1 MNIDE
6 KEINNFDSF
15 AHEWWNKRGP
25 YKLIHNLTPLRLKY
39 IQQHLDIKN
48 SNILD
53 IGCGG
58 GILAEELTDKGAKVT
73 GLDASKKTIQIA
85 KSHAKEKNYS
95 INYLNSSLEDHI
107 KKTKYEYDAIVC
119 FELIEHIPDQLKLIK
134 DLSSICKKGGKVFL
148 NNENSSGG
156 LITKI
161 FTLEH
166 ESATQMMS
174 AIRALVPATNPI
186 TVNASSNSLV
196 VTDTAVNMNRIAK
209 LIGSLDGPRLGFNE
223 NYKAQNIP
231 ITDLAAL
238 VNRVTNEDKGST
250 NLKNSEHLNVF
261 FVPIPRTNSMLIRG
275 YEKTRVQFALK
286 MAKMFDV
293 PTTNPSNVHV
303 VYLKNAEAI
312 PLANTLKNLFESKKN
327 TGKTNILSGS
337 NNNKDLTN
345 ASKNLNPSELL
356 PQTKSSF
363 KDSNNSVNS
372 VIFNGAVI
380 QAEPNIN
387 AILVVASEPIFHQIK
402 EVINMLDIRRAQVY
416 IESLIVEISAEKAAE
431 FGVQFQFL
439 DGLSDASKQFFG
451 GTNFSTGGGNLLS
464 LLANPSTANA
474 GLNVGVINGTI
485 NVPGVGEVANL
496 GVLIRALESEGNAN
510 IIATPTLLTL
520 DNEEAKITIGQNVP
534 FVTGQFTS
542 SATGNNPF
550 QTVERKDVGTSLTIK
565 PLITQGGTVK
575 LKIFQE
581 VSRVLDSELSTTF
594 GTVSTT
600 KRSIESTV
608 LVEDEQFVVLG
619 GLIQDQDSIG
629 ESKVPI
635 LGDIP
640 VMGNLFKYENKVRR
654 KTNLFVFLRPVVIRS
669 EEDAKVLTMDR
680 YKYLKGF
687 ENKTENESPFLPNF
701 ERPIVPS
708 IINDDN
714 TE

>member
-1 MNIDE
+1 MVLRSATKTNLL
-6 KEINNFDSF
+6 NFLQF
-15 AHEWWNKRGP
+15 TLW
-25 YKLIHNLTPLRLKY
+25 LILLSITQAY
-39 IQQHLDIKN
+39 SQIQK
-48 SNILD
+48 SNIQIKPETDEVILSFKEVEIAEVVSAFSKTMKKSFLLD
-53 IGCGG
+53 PRV
-58 GILAEELTDKGAKVT
+58 KGR
-73 GLDASKKTIQIA
+73 L
-85 KSHAKEKNYS
+85 
-95 INYLNSSLEDHI
+95 SLEAPDPI
-107 KKTKYEYDAIVC
+107 PLSKAYRMLISALSLSGFSVLEEEEFVKILPSSDAKT
-119 FELIEHIPDQLKLIK
+119 
-134 DLSSICKKGGKVFL
+134 KGGKVFL
-148 NNENSSGG
+148 SNEDASGG
-156 LITKI
+156 LITKV

-196 VTDTAVNMNRIAK
+196 VTDNAENMNRIAK

-231 ITDLAAL
+231 ITDLAIL
-238 VNRVTNEDKGST
+238 VNRVTNEDKAS
-250 NLKNSEHLNVF
+250 NNQKNSEHLNVF

-275 YEKTRVQFALK
+275 YEKSRVQFALK

-293 PTTNPSNVHV
+293 PSTNPSNVHV
-303 VYLKNAEAI
+303 VYLKNAEAT

-327 TGKTNILSGS
+327 IEKTDVLSRLT
-337 NNNKDLTN
+337 NNKDFTKT
-345 ASKNLNPSELL
+345 SKDKDSSELL
-356 PQTKSSF
+356 AVNKKNSN
-363 KDSNNSVNS
+363 DSDNSISS

-387 AILVVASEPIFHQIK
+387 AILVVASEPIFNQIK

-439 DGLSDASKQFFG
+439 DGLSESSKQFFG

-464 LLANPSTANA
+464 LLTNPSTANS

-680 YKYLKGF
+680 YKYLKEF
-687 ENKTENESPFLPNF
+687 ENKTEKESTFLPSF
-701 ERPIVPS
+701 GRSTVPS
-708 IINDDN
+708 IITDDN

>member
-1 MNIDE
+1 MVSRSATETYLLYFFQFIL
-6 KEINNFDSF
+6 
-15 AHEWWNKRGP
+15 
-25 YKLIHNLTPLRLKY
+25 YLILLITTHAFGQ
-39 IQQHLDIKN
+39 IQK
-48 SNILD
+48 SNIQITPETDEVILSFKEVEITEVISAFSKTMRKPFLLD
-53 IGCGG
+53 PRVKGRLNLEAPEPISIDKAYQMLISALSLSGFSVLEEEGFIK
-58 GILAEELTDKGAKVT
+58 ILPSADAKT
-73 GLDASKKTIQIA
+73 
-85 KSHAKEKNYS
+85 
-95 INYLNSSLEDHI
+95 
-107 KKTKYEYDAIVC
+107 
-119 FELIEHIPDQLKLIK
+119 
-134 DLSSICKKGGKVFL
+134 KGGKVFL
-148 NNENSSGG
+148 SNENPAGG
-156 LITKI
+156 LITKV

-166 ESATQMMS
+166 ESAAQMMS

-196 VTDTAVNMNRIAK
+196 VTDTAVNINRIAK
-209 LIGSLDGPRLGFNE
+209 LIGSLDGPRLGFSE
-223 NYKAQNIP
+223 NYKAKNIP
-231 ITDLAAL
+231 ITELANL
-238 VNRVTNEDKGST
+238 VNRVTNDDTGSKK
-250 NLKNSEHLNVF
+250 LKKSEHLNVF
-261 FVPIPRTNSMLIRG
+261 FVPVLRTNSMLIRG

-293 PTTNPSNVHV
+293 PSTNPSNVHV
-303 VYLKNAEAI
+303 VYLKNAEAV

-327 TGKTNILSGS
+327 IEKTNILSS
-337 NNNKDLTN
+337 STNKKDFSSTPKN
-345 ASKNLNPSELL
+345 FKHSKLLSE
-356 PQTKSSF
+356 SENSF
-363 KDSNNSVNS
+363 NDFDNSITS

-387 AILVVASEPIFHQIK
+387 AILVVASEPIFNQIK

-439 DGLSDASKQFFG
+439 DGLSESSKQFFG

-464 LLANPSTANA
+464 LLVNPSTANS

-496 GVLIRALESEGNAN
+496 GVLVRALESEGNAN

-640 VMGNLFKYENKVRR
+640 IMGNLFKYENKVRR

-669 EEDAKVLTMDR
+669 EEDAKILTMDR

-687 ENKTENESPFLPNF
+687 ENEAENNSLFLPNF
-701 ERPIVPS
+701 ERPAIPPIKS
-708 IINDDN
+708 DDN
-714 TE
+714 ITN

>member
-1 MNIDE
+1 MVLRSATKTRLQI
-6 KEINNFDSF
+6 FLQF
-15 AHEWWNKRGP
+15 ALW
-25 YKLIHNLTPLRLKY
+25 LIFLVTVPASGQ
-39 IQQHLDIKN
+39 IQK
-48 SNILD
+48 SNIQIKPDTDEVILSFKEVEIAEVISAFSKTMRKPFLLD
-53 IGCGG
+53 PRVRGKLSLEAPEPIPLSQAYRMLISALSLSGFSVLEEDEFIK
-58 GILAEELTDKGAKVT
+58 ILPS
-73 GLDASKKTIQIA
+73 LDAKT
-85 KSHAKEKNYS
+85 
-95 INYLNSSLEDHI
+95 
-107 KKTKYEYDAIVC
+107 
-119 FELIEHIPDQLKLIK
+119 
-134 DLSSICKKGGKVFL
+134 KGGKVFL
-148 NNENSSGG
+148 SDENPSGG
-156 LITKI
+156 LITKV

-186 TVNASSNSLV
+186 TVNVLSNSLV
-196 VTDTAVNMNRIAK
+196 VTDTAVNVKRIAK

-231 ITDLAAL
+231 INDLAIL

-250 NLKNSEHLNVF
+250 KLKKSEHHNVF

-293 PTTNPSNVHV
+293 PSTNPSNVHV
-303 VYLKNAEAI
+303 IYLKNAEAT

-327 TGKTNILSGS
+327 IEKTNIFSGS
-337 NNNKDLTN
+337 TTDKNF
-345 ASKNLNPSELL
+345 ASVPRNLNSSKLLRAEKNNSE
-356 PQTKSSF
+356 
-363 KDSNNSVNS
+363 DSNNSVSS

-387 AILVVASEPIFHQIK
+387 AILVVASEPIFNQIK

-439 DGLSDASKQFFG
+439 DGLSDSSKQFFG

-464 LLANPSTANA
+464 LLTNPSTANS

-542 SATGNNPF
+542 AATGNNPF

-640 VMGNLFKYENKVRR
+640 VVGNLFKYENKVRR

-669 EEDAKVLTMDR
+669 EEDAKVLTIDR
-680 YKYLKGF
+680 YKYLKGL
-687 ENKTENESPFLPNF
+687 ENKAEGESPFLPDF
-701 ERPIVPS
+701 ERPTIPS
-708 IINDDN
+708 VTSDDN
-714 TE
+714 SE

>member
-1 MNIDE
+1 MV
-6 KEINNFDSF
+6 
-15 AHEWWNKRGP
+15 
-25 YKLIHNLTPLRLKY
+25 LRSETKTHLLHFFQFTLWFVLLQAVQAY
-39 IQQHLDIKN
+39 GQIQK
-48 SNILD
+48 SNIQIKPETDEVILSFKDVEIADVVSAFSNTMRKSFLLD
-53 IGCGG
+53 PRVKGRLSLEAPEPIPLSQAYRMLISALSLSGFSVLEEEEFVK
-58 GILAEELTDKGAKVT
+58 ILPS
-73 GLDASKKTIQIA
+73 LDAKT
-85 KSHAKEKNYS
+85 
-95 INYLNSSLEDHI
+95 
-107 KKTKYEYDAIVC
+107 
-119 FELIEHIPDQLKLIK
+119 
-134 DLSSICKKGGKVFL
+134 KGGKVFL

-714 TE
+714 AE

>member
-1 MNIDE
+1 MV
-6 KEINNFDSF
+6 
-15 AHEWWNKRGP
+15 
-25 YKLIHNLTPLRLKY
+25 LRSETKTHLLHFFQFTLWFVLLQAVQAY
-39 IQQHLDIKN
+39 GQIQK
-48 SNILD
+48 SNIQIKPETDEVILSFKDVEIADVVSAFSNTMRKSFLLD
-53 IGCGG
+53 PRVKGRLSLEAPEPIPLSQAYRMLISALSLSGFSVLEEEEFVK
-58 GILAEELTDKGAKVT
+58 ILPS
-73 GLDASKKTIQIA
+73 LDAKT
-85 KSHAKEKNYS
+85 
-95 INYLNSSLEDHI
+95 
-107 KKTKYEYDAIVC
+107 
-119 FELIEHIPDQLKLIK
+119 
-134 DLSSICKKGGKVFL
+134 KGGKVFL
-148 NNENSSGG
+148 NNENPSGG

-534 FVTGQFTS
+534 FITGQFTS

-714 TE
+714 AE

>member
-1 MNIDE
+1 MVSRSATETYLLYFFQFIL
-6 KEINNFDSF
+6 
-15 AHEWWNKRGP
+15 
-25 YKLIHNLTPLRLKY
+25 YLILLITTHAFGQ
-39 IQQHLDIKN
+39 IQK
-48 SNILD
+48 SNIQITPETDEVILSFKEVEITEVISAFSKTMRKPFLLD
-53 IGCGG
+53 PRVKGRLNLEAPEPISIDKAYQMLISALSLSGFSVLEEEGFIK
-58 GILAEELTDKGAKVT
+58 ILPSADAKT
-73 GLDASKKTIQIA
+73 
-85 KSHAKEKNYS
+85 
-95 INYLNSSLEDHI
+95 
-107 KKTKYEYDAIVC
+107 
-119 FELIEHIPDQLKLIK
+119 
-134 DLSSICKKGGKVFL
+134 KGGKVFL
-148 NNENSSGG
+148 SNENPAGG
-156 LITKI
+156 LITKV

-166 ESATQMMS
+166 ESAAQMMS

-196 VTDTAVNMNRIAK
+196 VTDTAVNINRIAK
-209 LIGSLDGPRLGFNE
+209 LIGSLDGPRLGFSE
-223 NYKAQNIP
+223 NYKAKNIP
-231 ITDLAAL
+231 ISELANL
-238 VNRVTNEDKGST
+238 VNRVTNDDTGSKK
-250 NLKNSEHLNVF
+250 LKKSEHLNVF
-261 FVPIPRTNSMLIRG
+261 FVPVLRTNSMLIRG

-293 PTTNPSNVHV
+293 PSTNPSNVHV
-303 VYLKNAEAI
+303 VYLKNAEAV

-327 TGKTNILSGS
+327 IEKTNILSS
-337 NNNKDLTN
+337 STNKKDFSSTPKN
-345 ASKNLNPSELL
+345 FKHSKLLSE
-356 PQTKSSF
+356 SENSF
-363 KDSNNSVNS
+363 NDFDNSITS

-387 AILVVASEPIFHQIK
+387 AILVVASEPIFNQIK

-439 DGLSDASKQFFG
+439 DGLSESSKQFFG

-464 LLANPSTANA
+464 LLANPSTANS

-496 GVLIRALESEGNAN
+496 GVLVRALESEGNAN

-640 VMGNLFKYENKVRR
+640 IMGNLFKYENKVRR

-669 EEDAKVLTMDR
+669 EEDAKILTMDR

-687 ENKTENESPFLPNF
+687 ENEAENNSLFLPNF
-701 ERPIVPS
+701 ERPAIPPIKS
-708 IINDDN
+708 DDN
-714 TE
+714 INN

>member
-1 MNIDE
+1 MV
-6 KEINNFDSF
+6 
-15 AHEWWNKRGP
+15 
-25 YKLIHNLTPLRLKY
+25 LRSETKTHLLHFFQFTLWFVLLQAVQAY
-39 IQQHLDIKN
+39 GQIQK
-48 SNILD
+48 SNIQIKPETDEVILSFKDVEIADVVSAFSNTMRKSFLLD
-53 IGCGG
+53 PRVKGRLSLEAPEPIPLSQAYRMLISALSLSGFSVLEEEEFVK
-58 GILAEELTDKGAKVT
+58 ILPS
-73 GLDASKKTIQIA
+73 LDAKT
-85 KSHAKEKNYS
+85 
-95 INYLNSSLEDHI
+95 
-107 KKTKYEYDAIVC
+107 
-119 FELIEHIPDQLKLIK
+119 
-134 DLSSICKKGGKVFL
+134 KGGKVFL
-148 NNENSSGG
+148 NNENPSGG

-619 GLIQDQDSIG
+619 GLIQDQDLIG

-714 TE
+714 AE

>member
-1 MNIDE
+1 MV
-6 KEINNFDSF
+6 
-15 AHEWWNKRGP
+15 
-25 YKLIHNLTPLRLKY
+25 LRSETKTHLLHFFQFTLWFVLLQAVQAY
-39 IQQHLDIKN
+39 GQIQK
-48 SNILD
+48 SNIQIKPETDEVILSFKDVEIAEVVSAFSNTMRKSFLLD
-53 IGCGG
+53 PRVKGRLSLEAPEPIPLSQAYRMLISALSLSGFSVLEEEEFVK
-58 GILAEELTDKGAKVT
+58 ILPS
-73 GLDASKKTIQIA
+73 LDAKT
-85 KSHAKEKNYS
+85 
-95 INYLNSSLEDHI
+95 
-107 KKTKYEYDAIVC
+107 
-119 FELIEHIPDQLKLIK
+119 
-134 DLSSICKKGGKVFL
+134 KGGKVFL
-148 NNENSSGG
+148 NNENPSGG

-669 EEDAKVLTMDR
+669 QEDAKVLTMDR

-687 ENKTENESPFLPNF
+687 ENKTENQSPFLPNF

-714 TE
+714 AE

>member
-1 MNIDE
+1 MV
-6 KEINNFDSF
+6 
-15 AHEWWNKRGP
+15 
-25 YKLIHNLTPLRLKY
+25 LRSETKTHLLHFFQFTLWFVLLQAVQAY
-39 IQQHLDIKN
+39 GQIQK
-48 SNILD
+48 SNIQIKPETDEVILSFKDVEIADVVSAFSNTMRKSFLLD
-53 IGCGG
+53 PRVKGRLSLEAPEPIPLSQAYRMLISALSLSGFSVLEEEEFVK
-58 GILAEELTDKGAKVT
+58 ILPS
-73 GLDASKKTIQIA
+73 LDAKT
-85 KSHAKEKNYS
+85 
-95 INYLNSSLEDHI
+95 
-107 KKTKYEYDAIVC
+107 
-119 FELIEHIPDQLKLIK
+119 
-134 DLSSICKKGGKVFL
+134 KGGKVFL
-148 NNENSSGG
+148 NNENPSGG

-261 FVPIPRTNSMLIRG
+261 FVPISRTNSMLIRG

-714 TE
+714 AE

>member
-1 MNIDE
+1 MV
-6 KEINNFDSF
+6 
-15 AHEWWNKRGP
+15 
-25 YKLIHNLTPLRLKY
+25 LRSETKTHLLHFFQFTLWFVLLQAVQAY
-39 IQQHLDIKN
+39 GQIQK
-48 SNILD
+48 SNIQIKPETDEVILSFKDVEIADVVSAFSNTMRKSFLLD
-53 IGCGG
+53 PRVKGRLSLEAPEPIPLSQAYRMLISALSLSGFSVLEEEEFVK
-58 GILAEELTDKGAKVT
+58 ILPS
-73 GLDASKKTIQIA
+73 LDAKT
-85 KSHAKEKNYS
+85 
-95 INYLNSSLEDHI
+95 
-107 KKTKYEYDAIVC
+107 
-119 FELIEHIPDQLKLIK
+119 
-134 DLSSICKKGGKVFL
+134 KGGKVFL

-619 GLIQDQDSIG
+619 GLIQDQDLIG

>member
-1 MNIDE
+1 MVSRSATETYLLYFFQFIL
-6 KEINNFDSF
+6 
-15 AHEWWNKRGP
+15 
-25 YKLIHNLTPLRLKY
+25 YLILFITTY
-39 IQQHLDIKN
+39 AFGQIQK
-48 SNILD
+48 SNIQIKPETDEVVLSFKEVEITEVISAFSKTMRKPFLLD
-53 IGCGG
+53 PRVKGRLNLEAPEPISIDKAYQMLISALSLSGFSVLEEEGFIK
-58 GILAEELTDKGAKVT
+58 ILPSADAKT
-73 GLDASKKTIQIA
+73 
-85 KSHAKEKNYS
+85 
-95 INYLNSSLEDHI
+95 
-107 KKTKYEYDAIVC
+107 
-119 FELIEHIPDQLKLIK
+119 
-134 DLSSICKKGGKVFL
+134 KGGKVFL
-148 NNENSSGG
+148 SNENPAGG
-156 LITKI
+156 LITKV

-166 ESATQMMS
+166 ESAAQMMS

-196 VTDTAVNMNRIAK
+196 VTDTAVNINRIAK
-209 LIGSLDGPRLGFNE
+209 LIGSLDGPRLGFSE
-223 NYKAQNIP
+223 NYKAKNIP
-231 ITDLAAL
+231 ISELANL
-238 VNRVTNEDKGST
+238 VNRVTNDDTGSKK
-250 NLKNSEHLNVF
+250 LKKSEHLNVF
-261 FVPIPRTNSMLIRG
+261 FVPVLRTNSMLIRG

-293 PTTNPSNVHV
+293 PSTNPSNVHV
-303 VYLKNAEAI
+303 VYLKNAEAV

-327 TGKTNILSGS
+327 IEKTNILSS
-337 NNNKDLTN
+337 STNKKDFSSTPKN
-345 ASKNLNPSELL
+345 FKHSKLLSE
-356 PQTKSSF
+356 SENSF
-363 KDSNNSVNS
+363 NDFDNSITS

-387 AILVVASEPIFHQIK
+387 AILVVASEPIFNQIK

-439 DGLSDASKQFFG
+439 DGLSESSKQFFG

-464 LLANPSTANA
+464 LLVNPSTANS

-485 NVPGVGEVANL
+485 NVPGVGEVTNL
-496 GVLIRALESEGNAN
+496 GVLVRALESEGNAN

-640 VMGNLFKYENKVRR
+640 IMGNLFKYENKVRR

-669 EEDAKVLTMDR
+669 EEDAKILTMDR

-687 ENKTENESPFLPNF
+687 ENEAENNSLFLPNF
-701 ERPIVPS
+701 ERPAIPPIKS
-708 IINDDN
+708 DDN
-714 TE
+714 ITN

>member
-1 MNIDE
+1 MVSRSATETYLLYFFQFIL
-6 KEINNFDSF
+6 
-15 AHEWWNKRGP
+15 
-25 YKLIHNLTPLRLKY
+25 YLILFITTY
-39 IQQHLDIKN
+39 AFGQIQK
-48 SNILD
+48 SNIQIKPETDEVVLSFKEVEITEVISAFSKTMRKPFLLD
-53 IGCGG
+53 PRVKGRLNLEAPEPISIDKAYQMLISALSLSGFSVLEEEGFIK
-58 GILAEELTDKGAKVT
+58 ILPSADAKT
-73 GLDASKKTIQIA
+73 
-85 KSHAKEKNYS
+85 
-95 INYLNSSLEDHI
+95 
-107 KKTKYEYDAIVC
+107 
-119 FELIEHIPDQLKLIK
+119 
-134 DLSSICKKGGKVFL
+134 KGGKVFL
-148 NNENSSGG
+148 SNENPSGG
-156 LITKI
+156 LITKV

-166 ESATQMMS
+166 ESAAQMMS

-196 VTDTAVNMNRIAK
+196 VTDTAVNINRIAK
-209 LIGSLDGPRLGFNE
+209 LIGSLDGPRLGFSE
-223 NYKAQNIP
+223 NYKAKNIP
-231 ITDLAAL
+231 ISELANL
-238 VNRVTNEDKGST
+238 VNRVTNDDTGSKK
-250 NLKNSEHLNVF
+250 LKKSEHLNVF
-261 FVPIPRTNSMLIRG
+261 FVPVLRTNSMLIRG

-293 PTTNPSNVHV
+293 PSTNPSNVHV
-303 VYLKNAEAI
+303 VYLKNAEAV

-327 TGKTNILSGS
+327 IEKTNILSS
-337 NNNKDLTN
+337 STNKKDFSSTPKN
-345 ASKNLNPSELL
+345 FKHSKLLSE
-356 PQTKSSF
+356 SENSF
-363 KDSNNSVNS
+363 NDFDNSITS

-387 AILVVASEPIFHQIK
+387 AILVVASEPIFNQIK

-439 DGLSDASKQFFG
+439 DGLSESSKQFFG

-464 LLANPSTANA
+464 LLVNPSTANS

-485 NVPGVGEVANL
+485 NVPGVGEVTNL
-496 GVLIRALESEGNAN
+496 GVLVRALESEGNAN

-640 VMGNLFKYENKVRR
+640 IMGNLFKYENKVRR

-669 EEDAKVLTMDR
+669 EEDAKILTMDR

-687 ENKTENESPFLPNF
+687 ENEAENNSLFLPNF
-701 ERPIVPS
+701 ERPAIPPIKS
-708 IINDDN
+708 DDN
-714 TE
+714 ITN

>member
-1 MNIDE
+1 MVSRSATETYLLYFFQFIL
-6 KEINNFDSF
+6 
-15 AHEWWNKRGP
+15 
-25 YKLIHNLTPLRLKY
+25 YLILFITTY
-39 IQQHLDIKN
+39 AFGQIQK
-48 SNILD
+48 SNIQIKPETDEVVLSFKEVEITEVISAFSKTMRKPFLLD
-53 IGCGG
+53 PRVKGRLNLEAPEPISIDKAYQMLISALSLSGFSVLEEEGFIK
-58 GILAEELTDKGAKVT
+58 ILPSADAKT
-73 GLDASKKTIQIA
+73 
-85 KSHAKEKNYS
+85 
-95 INYLNSSLEDHI
+95 
-107 KKTKYEYDAIVC
+107 
-119 FELIEHIPDQLKLIK
+119 
-134 DLSSICKKGGKVFL
+134 KGGKVFL
-148 NNENSSGG
+148 SNENPTGG
-156 LITKI
+156 LITKV

-166 ESATQMMS
+166 ESAAQMMS

-196 VTDTAVNMNRIAK
+196 VTDTAVNINRIAK
-209 LIGSLDGPRLGFNE
+209 LIGSLDGPRLGFSE
-223 NYKAQNIP
+223 NYKAKNIP
-231 ITDLAAL
+231 ISELANL
-238 VNRVTNEDKGST
+238 VNRVTNDDTGSKK
-250 NLKNSEHLNVF
+250 LKKSEHLNVF
-261 FVPIPRTNSMLIRG
+261 FVPVLRTNSMLIRG

-293 PTTNPSNVHV
+293 PSANPSNVHV
-303 VYLKNAEAI
+303 VYLKNAEAV

-327 TGKTNILSGS
+327 IEKTNILSS
-337 NNNKDLTN
+337 STNKKNFTST
-345 ASKNLNPSELL
+345 SKNLKHSKLLSE
-356 PQTKSSF
+356 SENSF
-363 KDSNNSVNS
+363 NDFDNSITS

-387 AILVVASEPIFHQIK
+387 AILVVASEPIFNQIK

-439 DGLSDASKQFFG
+439 DGLSESSKQFFG

-464 LLANPSTANA
+464 LLVNPSTANS

-496 GVLIRALESEGNAN
+496 GVLVRALESEGNAN

-640 VMGNLFKYENKVRR
+640 IMGNLFKYENKVRR

-669 EEDAKVLTMDR
+669 EEDAKILTMDR

-687 ENKTENESPFLPNF
+687 ENEAENNSLFLPNF
-701 ERPIVPS
+701 ERPAIPPIKS
-708 IINDDN
+708 DDN
-714 TE
+714 ITN

>member
-1 MNIDE
+1 MVSRSATETYLLYFFQFIL
-6 KEINNFDSF
+6 
-15 AHEWWNKRGP
+15 
-25 YKLIHNLTPLRLKY
+25 YLILFITTHAFGQ
-39 IQQHLDIKN
+39 IQK
-48 SNILD
+48 SNIQIKPETDEVVLSFKEVEITEVISAFSKTMRKPFLLD
-53 IGCGG
+53 PRVKGRLNLEAPEPISIDKAYQMLISALSLSGFSVLEEEGFIK
-58 GILAEELTDKGAKVT
+58 ILPSADAKT
-73 GLDASKKTIQIA
+73 
-85 KSHAKEKNYS
+85 
-95 INYLNSSLEDHI
+95 
-107 KKTKYEYDAIVC
+107 
-119 FELIEHIPDQLKLIK
+119 
-134 DLSSICKKGGKVFL
+134 KGGKVFL
-148 NNENSSGG
+148 SNENPAGG
-156 LITKI
+156 LITKV

-166 ESATQMMS
+166 ESAAQMMS

-196 VTDTAVNMNRIAK
+196 VTDTAVNINRIAK
-209 LIGSLDGPRLGFNE
+209 LIGSLDGPRLGFSE
-223 NYKAQNIP
+223 NYKAKNIP
-231 ITDLAAL
+231 ISELANL
-238 VNRVTNEDKGST
+238 VNRVTNDDTGSKK
-250 NLKNSEHLNVF
+250 LKKSEHLNVF
-261 FVPIPRTNSMLIRG
+261 FVPVLRTNSMLIRG

-293 PTTNPSNVHV
+293 PSTNPSNVHV
-303 VYLKNAEAI
+303 VYLKNAEAV

-327 TGKTNILSGS
+327 IEKTNILSS
-337 NNNKDLTN
+337 STNKKDFSSTPKN
-345 ASKNLNPSELL
+345 FKHSKLLSE
-356 PQTKSSF
+356 SENSF
-363 KDSNNSVNS
+363 NDFDNSITS

-387 AILVVASEPIFHQIK
+387 AILVVASEPIFNQIK

-439 DGLSDASKQFFG
+439 DGLSESSKQFFG

-464 LLANPSTANA
+464 LLVNPSTANS

-496 GVLIRALESEGNAN
+496 GVLVRALESEGNAN

-640 VMGNLFKYENKVRR
+640 IMGNLFKYENKVRR

-669 EEDAKVLTMDR
+669 EEDAKILTMDR

-687 ENKTENESPFLPNF
+687 ENEAENNSLFLPNF
-701 ERPIVPS
+701 ERPAIPPIKS
-708 IINDDN
+708 DDN
-714 TE
+714 ITN

>member
-1 MNIDE
+1 MV
-6 KEINNFDSF
+6 
-15 AHEWWNKRGP
+15 
-25 YKLIHNLTPLRLKY
+25 LRSETKTHLLHFFQFTLWFVLLQAVQAY
-39 IQQHLDIKN
+39 GQIQK
-48 SNILD
+48 SNIQIKPETDEVILSFKDVEIADVVSAFSNTMRKSFLLD
-53 IGCGG
+53 PRVKGRLSLEAPEPIPLSQAYRMLISALSLSGFSVLEEEEFVK
-58 GILAEELTDKGAKVT
+58 ILPS
-73 GLDASKKTIQIA
+73 LDAKT
-85 KSHAKEKNYS
+85 
-95 INYLNSSLEDHI
+95 
-107 KKTKYEYDAIVC
+107 
-119 FELIEHIPDQLKLIK
+119 
-134 DLSSICKKGGKVFL
+134 KGGKVFL
-148 NNENSSGG
+148 NNENPSGG

-261 FVPIPRTNSMLIRG
+261 FVPISRTNSMLIRG

-534 FVTGQFTS
+534 FITGQFTS

-714 TE
+714 AE

>member
-1 MNIDE
+1 MVSRSATETYLLYFFQFIL
-6 KEINNFDSF
+6 
-15 AHEWWNKRGP
+15 
-25 YKLIHNLTPLRLKY
+25 YLILLITTHAFGQ
-39 IQQHLDIKN
+39 IQK
-48 SNILD
+48 SNIQIKPETDEVVLSFKEVEITEVISAFSKTMRKPFLLD
-53 IGCGG
+53 PRVKGRLNLEAPEPISIDKAYQMLISALSLSGFSVLEEEGFIK
-58 GILAEELTDKGAKVT
+58 ILPSADAKT
-73 GLDASKKTIQIA
+73 
-85 KSHAKEKNYS
+85 
-95 INYLNSSLEDHI
+95 
-107 KKTKYEYDAIVC
+107 
-119 FELIEHIPDQLKLIK
+119 
-134 DLSSICKKGGKVFL
+134 KGGKVFL
-148 NNENSSGG
+148 SNENPAGG
-156 LITKI
+156 LITKV

-166 ESATQMMS
+166 ESAAQMMS

-196 VTDTAVNMNRIAK
+196 VTDTAVNINRIAK
-209 LIGSLDGPRLGFNE
+209 LIGSLDGPRLGFSE
-223 NYKAQNIP
+223 NYKAKNIP
-231 ITDLAAL
+231 ITELANL
-238 VNRVTNEDKGST
+238 VNRVTNDDTGSKK
-250 NLKNSEHLNVF
+250 LKKSEHLNVF
-261 FVPIPRTNSMLIRG
+261 FVPVLRTNSMLIRG

-293 PTTNPSNVHV
+293 PSTNPSNVHV
-303 VYLKNAEAI
+303 VYLKNAEAV

-327 TGKTNILSGS
+327 IEKTNILSS
-337 NNNKDLTN
+337 STNKKDFSSTPKN
-345 ASKNLNPSELL
+345 FKHSKLLSE
-356 PQTKSSF
+356 SENSF
-363 KDSNNSVNS
+363 NDFDNSITS

-387 AILVVASEPIFHQIK
+387 AILVVASEPIFNQIK

-439 DGLSDASKQFFG
+439 DGLSESSKQFFG

-464 LLANPSTANA
+464 LLVNPSTANS

-496 GVLIRALESEGNAN
+496 GVLVRALESEGNAN

-640 VMGNLFKYENKVRR
+640 IMGNLFKYENKVRR

-669 EEDAKVLTMDR
+669 EEDAKILTMDR

-687 ENKTENESPFLPNF
+687 ENEAENNSLFLPNF
-701 ERPIVPS
+701 ERPAIPPIKS
-708 IINDDN
+708 DDN
-714 TE
+714 INN